1 MIDQST
7 TSSGNHSS
15 WFKQNKQLEIRRN
28 NLKFND
34 INQPLTHLSLL
45 CPVNFDNGKFWKE
58 ALEKLVQVSIF
69 VDKRIA
75 L

>member
-1 MIDQST
+1 MVDQST

-15 WFKQNKQLEIRRN
+15 WFKKNKQLGIRRN

-45 CPVNFDNGKFWKE
+45 FPVNVDNGKFWKE
-58 ALEKLVQVSIF
+58 ALEKLVQVSIT
-69 VDKRIA
+69 VNKRIA